1 MMQHGKRMSAP
12 AEKARKGSL
21 IKLVKALK
29 PYAFKIVLSFFF
41 LKVYTE
47 IGKAHL

>member
-1 MMQHGKRMSAP
+1 MMQHSKRMSAP

-29 PYAFKIVLSFFF
+29 PYAFKIVLSCLF
-41 LKVYTE
+41 LIVYTV
-47 IGKAHL
+47 L

>member
-29 PYAFKIVLSFFF
+29 PYTFKIVLSCFFII
-41 LKVYTE
+41 VYTE
-47 IGKAHL
+47 L